1 MLDELVKREILN
13 FLGCFEMMKVLWFLL
28 EFVDE
33 INI

>member
-1 MLDELVKREILN
+1 MLNELVKEEILN
-13 FLGCFEMMKVLWFLL
+13 FLGCFKMMEVLWFLL